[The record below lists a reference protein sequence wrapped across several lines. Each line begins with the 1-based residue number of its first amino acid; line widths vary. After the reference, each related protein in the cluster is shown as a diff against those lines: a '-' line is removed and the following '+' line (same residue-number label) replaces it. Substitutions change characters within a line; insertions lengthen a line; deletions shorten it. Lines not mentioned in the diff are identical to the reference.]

1 MAAARLPT
9 FLWNA
14 ASSSLRASKNST
26 THPSNE
32 PSAAML
38 AYSGMRAGCCID
50 NSINN
55 KSLITGKVKND
66 ESKNEIKNSP
76 GAPSV
81 PANPTIFC
89 FQAPSCA
96 GNEACSLLPVLLRKR
111 PAIKMTHEH
120 LHQRRAMQVRQSRNL
135 PNHPHMSKS
144 LNRVPVLPLL
154 VADQHA
160 A

>member
-14 ASSSLRASKNST
+14 ASSTLRASENSK

-38 AYSGMRAGCCID
+38 AYNGMRAGRRMES
-50 NSINN
+50 SINN
-55 KSLITGKVKND
+55 KSLITGKVRND
-66 ESKNEIKNSP
+66 ESRNEIRNSP

-120 LHQRRAMQVRQSRNL
+120 LHQRRAMQVRQSRYL
-135 PNHPHMSKS
+135 ANHAHMPKA
-144 LNRVPVLPLL
+144 LNGLPVLPIL
-154 VADQHA
+154 
-160 A
+160 